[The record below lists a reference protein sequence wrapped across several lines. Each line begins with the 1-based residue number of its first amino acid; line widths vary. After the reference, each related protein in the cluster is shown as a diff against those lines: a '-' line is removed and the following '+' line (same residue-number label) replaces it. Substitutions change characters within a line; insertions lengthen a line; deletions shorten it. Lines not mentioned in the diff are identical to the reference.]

1 LTGCVSPPPAL
12 ALSVLFLQML
22 LIVIP
27 VVAALVAIVCAT
39 LCRSA
44 DGPPERT

>member
-27 VVAALVAIVCAT
+27 VVATLVAIVCAT